1 MPVTYYLYELKFK
14 RDYELE
20 MSIVESIKKIKSIIV
35 GGARDPQDK
44 RVFHQLS
51 LIAFLAWVG
60 LGSDGLSSSCY
71 GPEEAFLALHGHTY
85 LGIFVALGSAIT
97 IFIVSQSYN
106 QIIELFPTGGG
117 GYLVGSKLLSPRTG
131 MVSGCALLIDYVM
144 TITLSVASG
153 ADAIF
158 SFLPIHLIQY
168 KLPFAIVGVIFLTIM
183 NMRGI
188 KEAVI
193 PLVPVFLI
201 FIITHVFAIGYTL
214 ISHSMNFG
222 AVYQAT
228 GTEITRSYNE
238 LGLFGML
245 IIILKAYSMGAGTF
259 TGIEAV
265 SNGLP
270 ILRDPKV
277 KTAHKTMR
285 YISISLAVMVM
296 GIILA
301 YLLFNVKPI
310 EGKTLNAVFLE
321 KMAVNWGSFGTGFVL
336 LTLVSEAILLFIAAQ
351 TGFLDGPRVL
361 SNMALDKW
369 FPTRFATL
377 SDRLVTQNGI
387 LLMGASAL
395 IMMVIAKGSVKFL
408 VVLYSINVFV
418 TFTLSQLGMV
428 RHWWLE
434 RKTEAHWLKKLIIN
448 GVGLICTAFILVSV
462 VVIKFGE
469 GGWITIF
476 ITGSLVVVALYI
488 KNHYNKTYA
497 LLKRLDVIVDS
508 VEASIYNI
516 SLNTPETRVE
526 PVFDPQGKT
535 AAILVNG
542 FNALGLHTLM
552 SILRIFS
559 GTYKNF
565 VFISVGNL
573 DAGNF
578 KGLAEVENLT
588 NHVKEEANRYVSY
601 MKAHG
606 FYAEA
611 YTSIGIDVVE
621 EIMKLTPEIEDRF
634 ANVVYFGGQLVFPE
648 ETFITRFFHNYIV
661 FTAQRRFYAQG
672 LPFVILPIRV

>member
-1 MPVTYYLYELKFK
+1 
-14 RDYELE
+14 
-20 MSIVESIKKIKSIIV
+20 MSILEGIKKAKSIIV

-44 RVFHQLS
+44 KVFHSLS

-60 LGSDGLSSSCY
+60 LGADGLSSSCY
-71 GPEEAFLALHGHTY
+71 GPEEAFLALNGHTY
-85 LGIFVALGSAIT
+85 LGIFVALGTAIT

-117 GYLVGSKLLSPRTG
+117 GYLVGSKLLSPKVG

-158 SFLPIHLIQY
+158 SFLPVGFLHY
-168 KLPFAIVGVIFLTIM
+168 KLYFAIFGVILLTIL
-183 NMRGI
+183 NLRGI

-193 PLVPVFLI
+193 PLVPIFLTFVVTHLI
-201 FIITHVFAIGYTL
+201 AIIYT
-214 ISHSMNFG
+214 IVSHSMKFG
-222 AVYQAT
+222 EVYQAT
-228 GTEITRSYNE
+228 GAELARSHSE
-238 LGLFGML
+238 LGMLGML
-245 IIILKAYSMGAGTF
+245 ILILKAYSMGAGTF

-285 YISISLAVMVM
+285 YISVSLAITVM

-301 YLLFNVKPI
+301 YLLFEVHPV

-321 KMAVNWGSFGTGFVL
+321 KMTVDWGKWGLAFVL
-336 LTLVSEAILLFIAAQ
+336 ITLVSEAVLLFIAAQ

-361 SNMALDKW
+361 SNMALDRW
-369 FPTRFATL
+369 FPTRFAML

-387 LLMGASAL
+387 LLMGGAAL
-395 IMMVIAKGSVKFL
+395 IMMILAKGSVKFL
-408 VVLYSINVFV
+408 IVLYSINVFV
-418 TFTLSQLGMV
+418 TFSLSQLGMV
-428 RHWWLE
+428 RHWWIC
-434 RKTEAHWLKKLIIN
+434 RKKDKTWLKKLIIN
-448 GVGLICTAFILVSV
+448 GIGLICTTFILISV

-476 ITGSLVVVALYI
+476 VTGSLVLLALYI
-488 KNHYNKTYA
+488 KRHYNHTME

-516 SLNTPETRVE
+516 ESDDSKNSKEPE
-526 PVFDPQGKT
+526 FDPRGKT
-535 AAILVNG
+535 AAVLVNG

-565 VFISVGNL
+565 VFISVGSI
-573 DAGNF
+573 DAGTF
-578 KGLAEVENLT
+578 KGLSEVENLT
-588 NHVKEEANRYVSY
+588 MHIEDEANRYVTY
-601 MKAHG
+601 MKKHG
-606 FYAEA
+606 YYSES

-621 EIMKLTPEIEDRF
+621 EIAKFAPEIEKRF
-634 ANVVYFGGQLVFPE
+634 SNVVYFGGQLVFPE
-648 ETFITRFFHNYIV
+648 ETFITRFLHNYIV
-661 FTAQRRFYAQG
+661 FSAQRKFYTQG

>member
-1 MPVTYYLYELKFK
+1 MGLISGIK
-14 RDYELE
+14 RA
-20 MSIVESIKKIKSIIV
+20 KSIIV

-44 RVFHQLS
+44 RVFHNLS

-85 LGIFVALGSAIT
+85 LAIFVALGTAVT
-97 IFIVSQSYN
+97 IFIISHSYS

-117 GYLVGSKLLSPRTG
+117 GYLVGSKLLSPKVG
-131 MVSGCALLIDYVM
+131 MISGCALLIDYVM
-144 TITLSVASG
+144 TVTLSVASG

-158 SFLPIHLIQY
+158 SFLPPVFYPYRLY
-168 KLPFAIVGVIFLTIM
+168 FAIFGVILLTIL

-193 PLVPVFLI
+193 PLVPIFLT
-201 FIITHVFAIGYTL
+201 FVATHLFAILYTL
-214 ISHSMNFG
+214 VTHSMKFG
-222 AVYQAT
+222 EVYHAT
-228 GTEITRSYNE
+228 GIEINRSYNE

-277 KTAHKTMR
+277 KTAHKTMN
-285 YISISLAVMVM
+285 YIAISLTVTVT

-301 YLLFNVKPI
+301 YLLYKVSP
-310 EGKTLNAVFLE
+310 EPGKTLNAVFFE
-321 KMAVNWGSFGTGFVL
+321 RMTQNWGAGFGTGFML
-336 LTLVSEAILLFIAAQ
+336 ITLISEAVLLFIAAQ

-361 SNMALDKW
+361 SNMALDRW
-369 FPTRFATL
+369 FPTRFAML

-387 LLMGASAL
+387 LLMGGAAL
-395 IMMVIAKGSVKFL
+395 IMMIIAKGSVKFL
-408 VVLYSINVFV
+408 IVLYSINVFV
-418 TFTLSQLGMV
+418 TFSLSQLGMV
-428 RHWWLE
+428 RHWWKG
-434 RKTEAHWLKKLIIN
+434 RKTEKGWLKKMIIN
-448 GVGLICTAFILVSV
+448 GVGLTCTTFILISV

-476 ITGSLVVVALYI
+476 ITGSLVLLALYI
-488 KNHYNKTYA
+488 KRHYDRTFV
-497 LLKRLDVIVDS
+497 LLKKLDVIVDS

-516 SLNTPETRVE
+516 EENNHEGDTKEPE
-526 PVFDPQGKT
+526 FDPRGKT

-552 SILRIFS
+552 SVLRIFS

-565 VFISVGNL
+565 VFISVGSI

-578 KGLAEVENLT
+578 KGLSEVENLT
-588 NHVKEEANRYVSY
+588 THIQEDTNRYVSY

-611 YTSIGIDVVE
+611 HTSIGIDVVD
-621 EIMKLTPEIEDRF
+621 EIMKLVPDIENKF
-634 ANVVYFGGQLVFPE
+634 SNTVYFGGQLVFPE
-648 ETFITRFFHNYIV
+648 ETIISKILHNYIV
-661 FTAQRRFYAQG
+661 FTAQRKFYTQG

>member
-1 MPVTYYLYELKFK
+1 
-14 RDYELE
+14 
-20 MSIVESIKKIKSIIV
+20 MSIFEGIRKAKNIIV

-44 RVFHQLS
+44 RVFHSLS

-60 LGSDGLSSSCY
+60 LGADGLSSSCY
-71 GPEEAFLALHGHTY
+71 GPEEAFLALNGHTY
-85 LGIFVALGSAIT
+85 LGIFVALGTAIT

-117 GYLVGSKLLSPRTG
+117 GYLVGSKLLSPKVG
-131 MVSGCALLIDYVM
+131 MISGCALLIDYVM
-144 TITLSVASG
+144 TITLSIASG

-158 SFLPIHLIQY
+158 SFLPIHFLHY
-168 KLPFAIVGVIFLTIM
+168 KLYFAIFGVILLTIL

-193 PLVPVFLI
+193 PLVPI
-201 FIITHVFAIGYTL
+201 FMTFVVTHVIAILYT
-214 ISHSMNFG
+214 IVSHSMKFG
-222 AVYQAT
+222 EVYQAT
-228 GTEITRSYNE
+228 GAEIARSHSE

-245 IIILKAYSMGAGTF
+245 ILILKAYSMGAGTF

-285 YISISLAVMVM
+285 YISISLAITVM

-301 YLLFNVKPI
+301 YLLFDVHPV
-310 EGKTLNAVFLE
+310 EGKTLNAIFLE
-321 KMAVNWGSFGTGFVL
+321 KMTFDWGKWGIAFVL
-336 LTLVSEAILLFIAAQ
+336 ITLVSEAVLLFIAAQ

-361 SNMALDKW
+361 SNMALDRW
-369 FPTRFATL
+369 FPTRFAML

-387 LLMGASAL
+387 LLMGGAAF
-395 IMMVIAKGSVKFL
+395 IMMVLAKGSVKFL
-408 VVLYSINVFV
+408 IVLYSINVFV
-418 TFTLSQLGMV
+418 TFSLSQLGMV
-428 RHWWLE
+428 RHWWLC
-434 RKTEAHWLKKLIIN
+434 RKEDKNWFKKLFIN
-448 GVGLICTAFILVSV
+448 GIGLICTTFILISV

-476 ITGSLVVVALYI
+476 VTGSLVLLALYI
-488 KNHYNKTYA
+488 KRHYNHTME

-516 SLNTPETRVE
+516 ESEDIKEKKEPE
-526 PVFDPQGKT
+526 FDPRGKT
-535 AAILVNG
+535 AAVLVNG

-565 VFISVGNL
+565 VFISVGSI

-588 NHVKEEANRYVSY
+588 THIQKEANRYVTY
-601 MKAHG
+601 MKNHG
-606 FYAEA
+606 YYAEA
-611 YTSIGIDVVE
+611 CTSIGIDVVE
-621 EIMKLTPEIEDRF
+621 EIAKFAPEIEKKF
-634 ANVVYFGGQLVFPE
+634 SNVVYFGGQLVFPE
-648 ETFITRFFHNYIV
+648 ETFITRFLHNYIV
-661 FTAQRRFYAQG
+661 FSAQRKFYTQG

>member
-1 MPVTYYLYELKFK
+1 
-14 RDYELE
+14 
-20 MSIVESIKKIKSIIV
+20 MSILEGIKKAKSIIV

-44 RVFHQLS
+44 KVFHSLS

-60 LGSDGLSSSCY
+60 LGADGLSSSCY
-71 GPEEAFLALHGHTY
+71 GPEEAFLALNGHTY
-85 LGIFVALGSAIT
+85 LGIFVALGTAIT

-117 GYLVGSKLLSPRTG
+117 GYLVGSKLLSPKVG

-158 SFLPIHLIQY
+158 SFLPVGFLHY
-168 KLPFAIVGVIFLTIM
+168 KLYFAIFGVILLTIL
-183 NMRGI
+183 NLRGI

-193 PLVPVFLI
+193 PLVPIFLTFVVTHLI
-201 FIITHVFAIGYTL
+201 AIIYT
-214 ISHSMNFG
+214 IVSHSMKFG
-222 AVYQAT
+222 EVYQAT
-228 GTEITRSYNE
+228 GAELARSHSE
-238 LGLFGML
+238 LGMFGML
-245 IIILKAYSMGAGTF
+245 ILILKAYSMGAGTF
-259 TGIEAV
+259 TCIEAV

-285 YISISLAVMVM
+285 YISISLAITVM

-301 YLLFNVKPI
+301 YLLFEVHPV

-321 KMAVNWGSFGTGFVL
+321 KMTVDWGKWGLAFVL
-336 LTLVSEAILLFIAAQ
+336 ITLVSEAVLLFIAAQ

-361 SNMALDKW
+361 SNMALDRW
-369 FPTRFATL
+369 FPTRFAML

-387 LLMGASAL
+387 LLMGGAAL
-395 IMMVIAKGSVKFL
+395 IMMILAKGSVKFL
-408 VVLYSINVFV
+408 IVLYSINVFV
-418 TFTLSQLGMV
+418 TFSLSQLGMV
-428 RHWWLE
+428 RHWWIC
-434 RKTEAHWLKKLIIN
+434 RKKDKTWLKKLIIN
-448 GVGLICTAFILVSV
+448 GIGLICTTFILISV

-476 ITGSLVVVALYI
+476 VTGSLVLLALYI
-488 KNHYNKTYA
+488 KRHYNHTME

-516 SLNTPETRVE
+516 ESDDSKNSKEPE
-526 PVFDPQGKT
+526 FDPRGKT
-535 AAILVNG
+535 AAVLVNG

-565 VFISVGNL
+565 VFISVGSI
-573 DAGNF
+573 DAGTF
-578 KGLAEVENLT
+578 KGLSEVENLT
-588 NHVKEEANRYVSY
+588 MHIENEANRYVTY
-601 MKAHG
+601 MKKHG
-606 FYAEA
+606 YYSES

-621 EIMKLTPEIEDRF
+621 EIAKFAPEIEKKF
-634 ANVVYFGGQLVFPE
+634 SNVVYFGGQLVFPE
-648 ETFITRFFHNYIV
+648 ETFITRFLHNYIV
-661 FTAQRRFYAQG
+661 FSAQRKFYTQG

>member
-1 MPVTYYLYELKFK
+1 
-14 RDYELE
+14 
-20 MSIVESIKKIKSIIV
+20 MSILEGIKKAKSIIV

-44 RVFHQLS
+44 KVFHSLS

-60 LGSDGLSSSCY
+60 LGADGLSSSCY
-71 GPEEAFLALHGHTY
+71 GPEEAFLALNGHTY
-85 LGIFVALGSAIT
+85 LGIFVALGTAIT

-117 GYLVGSKLLSPRTG
+117 GYLVGSKLLSPKVG

-158 SFLPIHLIQY
+158 SFLPVGFLHY
-168 KLPFAIVGVIFLTIM
+168 KLYFAIFGVILLTIL
-183 NMRGI
+183 NLRGI

-193 PLVPVFLI
+193 PLVPIFLTFVVTHLI
-201 FIITHVFAIGYTL
+201 AIIYT
-214 ISHSMNFG
+214 IVSHSMKFG
-222 AVYQAT
+222 EVYQAT
-228 GTEITRSYNE
+228 GAELARSHSE
-238 LGLFGML
+238 LGMFGML
-245 IIILKAYSMGAGTF
+245 ILILKAYSMGAGTF

-285 YISISLAVMVM
+285 YISISLAITVM

-301 YLLFNVKPI
+301 YLLFEVHPV

-321 KMAVNWGSFGTGFVL
+321 KMTVDWGKWGLAFVL
-336 LTLVSEAILLFIAAQ
+336 ITLVSEAVLLFIAAQ

-361 SNMALDKW
+361 SNMALDRW
-369 FPTRFATL
+369 FPTRFAML

-387 LLMGASAL
+387 LLMGGAAL
-395 IMMVIAKGSVKFL
+395 IMMILAKGSVKFL
-408 VVLYSINVFV
+408 IVLYSINVFV
-418 TFTLSQLGMV
+418 TFSLSQLGMV
-428 RHWWLE
+428 RHWWIC
-434 RKTEAHWLKKLIIN
+434 RKNDKTWLKKLIIN
-448 GVGLICTAFILVSV
+448 GIGLICTTFILISV

-476 ITGSLVVVALYI
+476 VTGSLVLLALYI
-488 KNHYNKTYA
+488 KRHYNHTME

-516 SLNTPETRVE
+516 ESDDSKNSKEPE
-526 PVFDPQGKT
+526 FDPRGKT
-535 AAILVNG
+535 AAVLVNG

-565 VFISVGNL
+565 VFISVGSI
-573 DAGNF
+573 DAGTF
-578 KGLAEVENLT
+578 KGLSEVENLT
-588 NHVKEEANRYVSY
+588 MHIENEANRYVTY
-601 MKAHG
+601 MKKHG
-606 FYAEA
+606 YYSES

-621 EIMKLTPEIEDRF
+621 EIAKFAPEIEKKF
-634 ANVVYFGGQLVFPE
+634 SNVVYFGGQLVFPE
-648 ETFITRFFHNYIV
+648 ETFITRFLHNYIV
-661 FTAQRRFYAQG
+661 FSAQRKFYTQG